1 MQLSEEDRNLL
12 VRDLCGRVPYGVIV
26 RVHVEGDNCH
36 EGGDYDAILDCV
48 HVWGSVEFDYDDLL
62 ERSRWGSD
70 SIENVKPY
78 LRKLNSMT
86 EEEKEKY
93 REVKS
98 RILIKKGNNFV
109 VRSTAMPLYT
119 EFLNTHHFDYRGLIE
134 KGLAIEVTKENNP
147 YDVK

>member
-1 MQLSEEDRNLL
+1 MQLSEEDKNLL
-12 VRDLCGRVPYGVIV
+12 LRDLCGRTPYGVII
-26 RVHVEGDNCH
+26 RVHIEGDNCCK
-36 EGGDYDAILDCV
+36 GGDYNAVLDCV

-78 LRKLNSMT
+78 LRKLNSIT

-98 RILIKKGNNFV
+98 RILIKKGSNFV

-119 EFLNTHHFDYRGLIE
+119 EFLNAHHFDYRGLIE
-134 KGLAIEVTKENNP
+134 KGLALEAPEGMYNAKE
-147 YDVK
+147 

>member
-1 MQLSEEDRNLL
+1 MQLSEEDKNLL
-12 VRDLCGRVPYGVIV
+12 LRDLCGRIPYGVII
-26 RVHVEGDNCH
+26 RVHIEGDNCCK
-36 EGGDYDAILDCV
+36 GGDYDAALDCV
-48 HVWGSVEFDYDDLL
+48 HAWGSVEFDYDDLL

-78 LRKLNSMT
+78 LRKLNSIT

-98 RILIKKGNNFV
+98 RILIKKGSNFV

-119 EFLNTHHFDYRGLIE
+119 EFLNAHHFDYRGLIE
-134 KGLAIEVTKENNP
+134 KGLALEAPEGMYNAKE
-147 YDVK
+147 

>member
-1 MQLSEEDRNLL
+1 MQLSEEDKNLL
-12 VRDLCGRVPYGVIV
+12 LRDLCGRTPYGVII
-26 RVHVEGDNCH
+26 RVHIEGDNCCK
-36 EGGDYDAILDCV
+36 GGDYNAVLDCV

-98 RILIKKGNNFV
+98 RILIKKGSNFV

-119 EFLNTHHFDYRGLIE
+119 EFLNAHHFDYHGLIE
-134 KGLAIEVTKENNP
+134 KGLALEAPEGMYNAKE
-147 YDVK
+147 